1 MNEEKKRAI
10 AESLSGEPPRA
21 EPPNE
26 EDAALVEL
34 VERFSAALLE
44 KLRASE
50 AKYGWSGGWRHDP
63 NWADDLRRDIRKHI
77 EKGDPRDV
85 AAYCAFAWH
94 HGWSLAR
101 SRPSA
106 PEPPPAEPP
115 TNTLTEDEAIAL

>member
-1 MNEEKKRAI
+1 MMKTCVEHGTPLTGDGRCFWCAVENGEIPEPKGIPNPRLTV
-10 AESLSGEPPRA
+10 ESVGEQPPA

-77 EKGDPRDV
+77 
-85 AAYCAFAWH
+85 
-94 HGWSLAR
+94 
-101 SRPSA
+101 
-106 PEPPPAEPP
+106 
-115 TNTLTEDEAIAL
+115 